1 MVSEQV
7 LVKNFYR
14 ALAASAYVAGSAAA
28 GLALGGPPG
37 AAIATANATAS
48 LASPLGVAAVE
59 LAAQQATEYTI
70 GSKAMADGGLITQPT
85 FALLGEAGPEL
96 VIPLVKKPR
105 SRKQRAMD
113 KRRSEAWALAN
124 AKGRRKNG
132 SYYAGW
138 DQRRIAEYANKVLRN
153 N

>member
-105 SRKQRAMD
+105 SRKQKAND
-113 KRRSEAWALAN
+113 RRKSEAWALAN

-132 SYYAGW
+132 SFYAGW
-138 DQRRIAEYANKVLRN
+138 DQRRIAEYANKVLKRS
-153 N
+153 

>member
-85 FALLGEAGPEL
+85 FALLGGIWSRVSNPSG
-96 VIPLVKKPR
+96 KKT
-105 SRKQRAMD
+105 SFK
-113 KRRSEAWALAN
+113 ETTC
-124 AKGRRKNG
+124 NG
-132 SYYAGW
+132 QAPF
-138 DQRRIAEYANKVLRN
+138 
-153 N
+153 

>member
-1 MVSEQV
+1 MASQKV

-14 ALAASAYVAGSAAA
+14 AILSASYIAGAAA
-28 GLALGGPPG
+28 VGGPP
-37 AAIATANATAS
+37 AAAAAAAA
-48 LASPLGVAAVE
+48 LASPVGVASIE
-59 LAAQQATEYTI
+59 LAAQQATDFTLQ
-70 GSKAMADGGLITQPT
+70 SKAMADGGLITQPT
-85 FALLGEAGPEL
+85 FALLGENGPEL
-96 VIPLVKKPR
+96 VIPLKKKPR

-138 DQRRIAEYANKVLRN
+138 DQKRIAEYANKVLRN
-153 N
+153 L

>member
-132 SYYAGW
+132 SFYAGW
-138 DQRRIAEYANKVLRN
+138 DQRRIAEYANKVLKRS
-153 N
+153 